1 METGALRLLAA
12 CRSGRS
18 LKPKIYYQQTFKA
31 DFRMQIHSHTLLEIM
46 YAAKN
51 YFTVIFPDQAQREQA
66 VKVRQG
72 EYIIINSAVYHS
84 LLTRNKE
91 AQIVNIEYQVMEEED
106 FGTPLSP
113 LYTQSESF
121 RRFVEPDWDYA
132 VIGDHEQI
140 LTLLK
145 RIQSVLMS
153 SEGEHGEDHTS
164 ALMLQSLTTQFFL
177 ESGRAYSL
185 TRDTKSS
192 YYVQQAMAYIN
203 EHFDEDIRI
212 ADIADFISINPTYLE
227 NLFKQ
232 HTKITLTNYINK
244 QRIAKAVSY
253 LSGTKL
259 SVVEIG
265 FIVGF
270 NNRQHF
276 TRVFQQLMHTSPG
289 EYRRLIN
296 SAEYKNYEDDDRYV
310 IDKYVIDKYA
320 DAEDPDAASK

>member
-1 METGALRLLAA
+1 MESETWRLLSA
-12 CRSGRS
+12 CRRGYN
-18 LKPKIYYQQTFKA
+18 LMPKIYYQQTFQP
-31 DFRMQIHSHTLLEIM
+31 DFRMQIHSHFLLEIM

-51 YFTVIFPDQAQREQA
+51 YFTVVFPDQARREQSVR
-66 VKVRQG
+66 VKQG

-84 LLTRNKE
+84 LLVRDRE
-91 AQIVNIEYQVMEEED
+91 AQIVNIEFQIMENEPLA
-106 FGTPLSP
+106 TPLFP
-113 LYTQSESF
+113 LYTQSEAF

-140 LTLLK
+140 LSLLK
-145 RIQSVLMS
+145 RIQSVLMTA
-153 SEGEHGEDHTS
+153 EGEKGEDHTS

-185 TRDTKSS
+185 NRDTKSS

-232 HTKITLTNYINK
+232 HTKITLTSYINK

-276 TRVFQQLMHTSPG
+276 TRVFQHLMHTSPG

-296 SAEYKNYEDDDRYV
+296 STEYKNYEDDDRYV
-310 IDKYVIDKYA
+310 IDKYA
-320 DAEDPDAASK
+320 TAEDKRSE